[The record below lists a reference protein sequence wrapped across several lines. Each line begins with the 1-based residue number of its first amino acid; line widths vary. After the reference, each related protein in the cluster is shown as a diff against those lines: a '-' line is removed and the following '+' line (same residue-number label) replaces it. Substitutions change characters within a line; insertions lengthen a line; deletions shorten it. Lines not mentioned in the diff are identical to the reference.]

1 MEKCSRKFERTESE
15 QKKLDVGGR
24 NCIDAELEE
33 EVAFCVYSMCQK
45 MLDVSRK
52 MIMFKAKKI

>member
-33 EVAFCVYSMCQK
+33 EVAFWVYSMCQK

>member
-33 EVAFCVYSMCQK
+33 EVAF
-45 MLDVSRK
+45 
-52 MIMFKAKKI
+52 